1 METLLLLATEA
12 SHEGGFGL
20 NLDILD
26 TNLINLAILIG
37 VLLYFAPGVLGKILT
52 ARRTEIEEA
61 ITEAEKRQKEAAAAL
76 AEQQQKLTLAQ
87 TEAEQ
92 IKAKAEERAKTL
104 KESMLAQ
111 AMRDVEKMKAAASQ
125 ELNSERDR
133 AIAQLRSIT
142 ALRAIERVESQLKE
156 RLDDGAQQQLID
168 RSLGLLGG

>member
-37 VLLYFAPGVLGKILT
+37 VLLYFGPSVLGKILT
-52 ARRTEIEEA
+52 ARRTDIEEA
-61 ITEAEKRQKEAAAAL
+61 ITEAEKRQKDAAAAL

-125 ELNSERDR
+125 ELDSERDR

-142 ALRAIERVESQLKE
+142 ASRAIERVESQLKE

>member
-37 VLLYFAPGVLGKILT
+37 VLLYFGPGVLGKILT
-52 ARRTEIEEA
+52 ARRTEIEQE

-92 IKAKAEERAKTL
+92 IKANAEERAKSV

-125 ELNSERDR
+125 ELDSERDR

-142 ALRAIERVESQLKE
+142 ALKAIERVESQLKE
-156 RLDDGAQQQLID
+156 RLDDGAQKQLID

>member
-37 VLLYFAPGVLGKILT
+37 VLLYFGPSVLGKILT
-52 ARRTEIEEA
+52 ERRTSIEEA

-76 AEQQQKLTLAQ
+76 AEQQEKLTRAQ

-92 IKAKAEERAKTL
+92 IKANAEERAKAL
-104 KESMLAQ
+104 KESILAQ
-111 AMRDVEKMKAAASQ
+111 AAKDVEKMKAAASQ
-125 ELNSERDR
+125 ELDSERDR
-133 AIAQLRSIT
+133 VIAQLRSIVAAK
-142 ALRAIERVESQLKE
+142 ALESVESQLHE
-156 RLDDGAQQQLID
+156 RLDDGAQQQLIN